1 MKKQLISNELKEVLR
16 EEIRVFRENGHKF
29 LNKELTVPQ
38 FKSLSGGM
46 GSYAHR
52 GGKEFMIRLKTP
64 SGVISKE
71 DFNQIYDWA
80 VKYKREWIHPT
91 TREAIQ
97 FHGMTID
104 EVCDLMEEALDY
116 GIYSRGSGGNFPR
129 NVAISPLA
137 GVSKNEAFDVRPYA
151 EKVNEYIMNR
161 VNQYKLPRKIKVA
174 MSSDR
179 VAEPHSTTTDLGFI
193 AVKENGKDMFKL
205 FIGGGLGRNPRKG
218 VEFPELVDPME
229 VVYYFEAL
237 VRLFVAEGDYENHGK
252 ARIRYIVER
261 MGEKEF
267 IACYKKHLKEVKD
280 SEDLSFTFEPK
291 TITKAGIKTSTIDNR
306 LIEQKQ
312 EGLYAVYFHP
322 EKGILETKL
331 LGELLE
337 LTNEMEEVSF
347 RITMN
352 EGLYIINLNGA
363 EADKVLEFT
372 KGKGGE
378 LKVMQSVSCIGVPI
392 CQLGIGNSQGL
403 VSSII
408 DKLKA
413 EKIEKDLLPIIHV
426 SGCANSCG
434 VHEIGQIGFTGKTKR
449 VNDAPRKCFE
459 LHVGGKFELGNTELG
474 DIYGDMLE
482 EEIPNFIY
490 DLYKVLAKENKA
502 FEAWYKDNN
511 DSFKELAN
519 KYLV

>member
-1 MKKQLISNELKEVLR
+1 MKKELVSKELKEVLR
-16 EEIRVFRENGHKF
+16 EEIKTFRENGHKF
-29 LNKELTVPQ
+29 LNKELSVPQ

-52 GGKEFMIRLKTP
+52 GGQEFTIRLKTP

-97 FHGMTID
+97 FHGMNID
-104 EVCDLMEEALDY
+104 EICDLMEEALDY
-116 GIYSRGSGGNFPR
+116 GIYTRGSGGNYPR
-129 NVAISPLA
+129 NVAMSPLA
-137 GVSKNEAFDVRPYA
+137 GVLKEEAFDVRPYA
-151 EKVNEYIMNR
+151 EKVNEYIMGR

-174 MSSDR
+174 MAADEIS
-179 VAEPHSTTTDLGFI
+179 EPHSTITDLGFV
-193 AVKENGKDMFKL
+193 ATKENDKDMFKL
-205 FIGGGLGRNPRKG
+205 FIGGGLGRNPRVG
-218 VEFPELVDPME
+218 VKFPELVEPME

-237 VRLFVAEGDYENHGK
+237 VRLFMAEGDYENHGK

-261 MGEKEF
+261 MGEEEF

-280 SEDLSFTFEPK
+280 NEDLSFTLEPK
-291 TITKAGIKTSTIDNR
+291 LVTKAGIKTSTVDNR

-322 EKGILETKL
+322 QGGILETSL

-337 LTNEMEEVSF
+337 ITNKMEEVSF

-352 EGLYIINLNGA
+352 EGLYIINLNGD
-363 EADKVLEFT
+363 EANKILAFT

-403 VSSII
+403 ISSII
-408 DKLKA
+408 DKLKT
-413 EKIEKDLLPIIHV
+413 EGVDKDLLPVIHT

-449 VNDAPRKCFE
+449 VDNAPRKCFE
-459 LHVGGKFELGNTELG
+459 LHVGGKFAVGNTALG
-474 DIYGDMLE
+474 DIYGDIIE

-490 DLYKVLAKENKA
+490 DLYKELEKENQT
-502 FEAWYKDNN
+502 FEEWYKDNK
-511 DSFKELAN
+511 DEFKILAD

>member
-1 MKKQLISNELKEVLR
+1 MKKELVSKELKEVLR
-16 EEIRVFRENGHKF
+16 AEIKEYRENGHKF

-38 FKSLSGGM
+38 FKKLSGGM

-116 GIYSRGSGGNFPR
+116 GIYSRGSGGNYPR

-137 GVSKNEAFDVRPYA
+137 GVNPNEAFDVRPYA
-151 EKVNEYIMNR
+151 EKVNEHIMSK
-161 VNQYKLPRKIKVA
+161 VNQYKLPRKIKIA
-174 MSSDR
+174 MASNFND
-179 VAEPHSTTTDLGFI
+179 EPHCTVTDLGFV

-205 FIGGGLGRNPRKG
+205 YMGGGLGRNSRVG
-218 VEFPELVDPME
+218 IEFPELVDPMD
-229 VVYYFEAL
+229 VVYHAEAMT
-237 VRLFVAEGDYENHGK
+237 RMFIAEGDYENHNK
-252 ARIRYIVER
+252 ARIRYIAER
-261 MGEKEF
+261 MGDEAFVE
-267 IACYKKHLKEVKD
+267 CYKKHFADVKANLNLD
-280 SEDLSFTFEPK
+280 ITIEPK
-291 TITKAGIKTSTIDNR
+291 EIKKAGIKTTTVDNR
-306 LIEQKQ
+306 LVAQKQ
-312 EGLYAVYFHP
+312 DGLYAVYFHP
-322 EKGILETKL
+322 ERGIVDTKV

-337 LTNEMEEVSF
+337 LTNPMEDVSF
-347 RITMN
+347 RITME
-352 EGLYIINLNGA
+352 EGLYIINLNGD
-363 EADKVLEFT
+363 EANKVLEFT

-378 LKVMQSVSCIGVPI
+378 LKVMQSISCIGVPV

-403 VSSII
+403 VEMII
-408 DKLKA
+408 KKLK
-413 EKIEKDLLPIIHV
+413 EEGITKDLLPRVHV
-426 SGCANSCG
+426 SGCGNSCG
-434 VHEIGQIGFTGKTKR
+434 VHEIGEIGYTGKTKR

-459 LHVGGKFELGNTELG
+459 LHVGGKFEVGNTGLG
-474 DIYGDMLE
+474 TIYGDMLE
-482 EEIPNFIY
+482 DEIPNFIF
-490 DLYKVLAKENKA
+490 DLYKELESVNQTFEKWYVENKEKFA
-502 FEAWYKDNN
+502 EVV
-511 DSFKELAN
+511 S